1 MIQLVGGGNHHGT
14 AESED
19 EARPLVPLE
28 THGWTSAIVLSPGA
42 KTGPWANG
50 VPKSTENVT
59 ALPGDQTGGTTFQL
73 SFCFL
78 PSR

>member
-28 THGWTSAIVLSPGA
+28 THGWTSAIVLSPLGA

-50 VPKSTENVT
+50 VPTKTD
-59 ALPGDQTGGTTFQL
+59 L
-73 SFCFL
+73 
-78 PSR
+78 